1 MLSQNDSQPL
11 DEPGKLDFTFG
22 AYGTRSLEGSEVK
35 AMVVLKAEGVNQGK
49 IIGVISTSTDMFK
62 LFRLN
67 KTGELDTTFGPTA
80 TGYSEDRFGAA
91 SSLSTPSGL
100 TIIDNDQILVTGHV
114 RDTSLAPNFP
124 AAALFHANG
133 SPNLVFGKFKF
144 EESAPQANEAI
155 SSNTLQTSATDTLA
169 VTETKNGKILISVN
183 NSAPGPYR
191 HWGLLIQLTM
201 QGTLDKN
208 LGGLGYV
215 FFRHDNQNTSTVG
228 VVTQADGR
236 IILAGS
242 TPDQGFLAGYTST
255 GQPDRSFGKEDG
267 ITVFKSI
274 DGPIRLNQILLQ
286 SDDKP
291 VAVGAISN
299 GECGWIV
306 RTHSNG
312 TDDETF
318 NGSKAVITKMSFRKL
333 QWRSADIDS
342 NDSIVAA
349 GEVDA
354 RLCVVGRITKYGLVD
369 TTFSSTGISNP
380 NDEHT
385 PNQTTSMGVQAG
397 TQIIVAG
404 RKTNEP
410 SVSRYHG

>member
-1 MLSQNDSQPL
+1 MFSQNDSQPL

-49 IIGVISTSTDMFK
+49 IIGVISTSTGMFK

-80 TGYSEDRFGAA
+80 TGYSEDRFGTAA
-91 SSLSTPSGL
+91 SLSTPSGL
-100 TIIDNDQILVTGHV
+100 TVIDNDQILVSGHV
-114 RDTSLAPNFP
+114 RDTSLAPSFP

-133 SPNLVFGKFKF
+133 SPNLVFGKFRF
-144 EESAPQANEAI
+144 EEPAPQVNEAL
-155 SSNTLQTSATDTLA
+155 SSETLQTSATDTLA
-169 VTETKNGKILISVN
+169 VAETKNGKILISVN

-208 LGGLGYV
+208 LGGLGYI
-215 FFRHDNQNTSTVG
+215 FFRHNNQNTSTVG
-228 VVTQADGR
+228 VVKQADGR
-236 IILAGS
+236 IILAGF
-242 TPDQGFLAGYTST
+242 TPNQGFVAGYTST
-255 GQPDRSFGKEDG
+255 GQTDRSFGKEDG

-286 SDDKP
+286 SDNKL
-291 VAVGAISN
+291 VAIGAISN
-299 GECGWIV
+299 GTNGWIT
-306 RTHSNG
+306 RTLSNG
-312 TDDETF
+312 TDDVTF
-318 NGSKAVITKMSFRKL
+318 NNANDVITRIPLRKL
-333 QWRSADIDS
+333 QWTSADIDS

-354 RLCVVGRITKYGLVD
+354 RLCVVGRITKDGFAD
-369 TTFSSTGISNP
+369 TTFSPMGISNP

-385 PNQTTSMGVQAG
+385 PNQTTSVGVQAG